1 MALSWEPIS
10 TLSKVT
16 RPWEVNFCRQMAIKT
31 PLESSA
37 LPLLE
42 SGRKRTVKR
51 VQNRSSG
58 PSFMYYLPDKVYFGI
73 LAESWTSLAPRTIRI
88 RNTHEDKRE
97 QDSKSFRSSRREIDQ
112 RSKKRRNRAEWTAHA
127 FSFERLRR
135 VIRTL
140 KESIFSR
147 SGRHIRGDWPHD
159 RSL

>member
-1 MALSWEPIS
+1 MVLKWAPIS

-58 PSFMYYLPDKVYFGI
+58 PSFMYYRQDKVFFGI
-73 LAESWTSLAPRTIRI
+73 LAESWTSLAARTIRI
-88 RNTHEDKRE
+88 ANTHEDKRL
-97 QDSKSFRSSRREIDQ
+97 QDSTRVKILSVYETRDWITLEQNEKSRGI
-112 RSKKRRNRAEWTAHA
+112 NG
-127 FSFERLRR
+127 LRFL
-135 VIRTL
+135 IRTYSANHTYVER
-140 KESIFSR
+140 KYF
-147 SGRHIRGDWPHD
+147 
-159 RSL
+159 